1 MLRCGTHMKF
11 TGRFQ
16 IGNIIMTVAG
26 DLVDQVGVAKF
37 NGASDTVVCQ

>member
-11 TGRFQ
+11 TGRF
-16 IGNIIMTVAG
+16 GNIILTVAG

-37 NGASDTVVCQ
+37 NGAFDTVVCQ